1 MGVNKVLMTG
11 AAGYIASQL
20 LPTFAER
27 YEMVLVDV
35 SDTNRDGDKVP
46 GVNIVDL
53 VDSDRSGYSALFEG
67 VDAVVH
73 LGYKRRAGPAVDHI
87 SYENDNV
94 AMAYNVMR
102 SAYDAGVPR
111 VAVASSNHAADWY
124 ERDMIHDRKM
134 DILDPY
140 TIPLS
145 DNFYGWSKASYEHIG
160 FVFASGKFGRKLEV
174 VMVRIGAPAEINLTS
189 YKDNIRSYKRD
200 LGAYISKRDIRGAK
214 GQVQGF

>member
-35 SDTNRDGDKVP
+35 SDRNRDGDQVD
-46 GVNIVDL
+46 GVNVVDL
-53 VDSDRSGYSALFEG
+53 VDSDRTGYASLFEG

-73 LGYKRRAGPAVDHI
+73 LGYKRRSGAAVDHF

-124 ERDMIHDRKM
+124 
-134 DILDPY
+134 
-140 TIPLS
+140 
-145 DNFYGWSKASYEHIG
+145 
-160 FVFASGKFGRKLEV
+160 
-174 VMVRIGAPAEINLTS
+174 
-189 YKDNIRSYKRD
+189 
-200 LGAYISKRDIRGAK
+200 
-214 GQVQGF
+214 